1 MKISVVVFTLNE
13 ITGMMAIMPRIKKE
27 WYDELIIIDG
37 NSSDGTIEY
46 AQEHGYAIY
55 IQCEKGAGAAFTE
68 AMQRITGDIVIP
80 FSPDGNFIPEKI
92 PLLLKKINEGYEI
105 VTVSRYL
112 PGAKSYDDNWF
123 TGFGN
128 FMATRI
134 INILFG
140 GRYTDALVMYRAFKK
155 ELLSKLELD
164 RDKDSI
170 FEVSLSIRCAR
181 RGLKTS
187 EIGGDEPRRIGSIGS
202 RAHPGVFGR
211 LRGAMFIFQCIV
223 KEFFEI

>member
-112 PGAKSYDDNWF
+112 PGAKSYDDDMVTAFGNRLF
-123 TGFGN
+123 TGLIN
-128 FMATRI
+128 F
-134 INILFG
+134 LF
-140 GRYTDALVMYRAFKK
+140 RTKFTDSLYGYLAFKK
-155 ELLSKLELD
+155 NLIDRLKINKTSSWGPELLIKASKAG
-164 RDKDSI
+164 KK
-170 FEVSLSIRCAR
+170 V
-181 RGLKTS
+181 G
-187 EIGGDEPRRIGSIGS
+187 EIPGDEPVRMGGIRKMKPLPNGMAI
-202 RAHPGVFGR
+202 
-211 LRGAMFIFQCIV
+211 LKMIV
-223 KEFFEI
+223 KEFFNRKKYYVG